1 MTVPTTITSKLDE
14 LNRLCEKYP
23 QKIPIEECAAFLGL
37 APASLRASVE
47 HGNCPVGLG
56 WLKKNSMNRAF
67 FVPTLTFYL
76 WVTQGSGFREEMRT

>member
-1 MTVPTTITSKLDE
+1 MAVPTTITAKLDE
-14 LNRLCEKYP
+14 LEQLCEKYP
-23 QKIPIEECAAFLGL
+23 SKIPIEECAAFLGM

-47 HGNCPVGLG
+47 HGNCPFGLR

>member
-1 MTVPTTITSKLDE
+1 MTVPTIITSKLDE

-47 HGNCPVGLG
+47 HGNCPFGLG
-56 WLKKNSMNRAF
+56 
-67 FVPTLTFYL
+67 
-76 WVTQGSGFREEMRT
+76 